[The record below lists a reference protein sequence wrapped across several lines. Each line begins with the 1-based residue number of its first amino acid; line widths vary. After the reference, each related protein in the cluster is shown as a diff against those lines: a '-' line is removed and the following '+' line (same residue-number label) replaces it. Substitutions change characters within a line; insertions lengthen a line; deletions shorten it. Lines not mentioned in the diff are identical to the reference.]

1 MDEQLRNEFLAEAEE
16 LIEALFSDLREL
28 RERHA
33 EGRARRELVGRIFR
47 HAHTLKGAAAV
58 VGLNAIGEIAH
69 EFETLLDALRL
80 GRITVD
86 AAALDAF
93 DEAAQAMS
101 QALSEVARGQE
112 PAARTAL
119 GERLRHL
126 ALPQS
131 SRAEPQQAS
140 WLATLPDDIAHSLSE
155 HEQQRLREAEQ
166 EGARLSVITVGF
178 ALDSFEE
185 RFRSLSAA
193 LAEAG
198 EVIST
203 MPGVE
208 ASAPDQITFRLVYA
222 AQESPAE
229 TLARVAPFGAL
240 LTAGGAPEAQP
251 EDAEEESFG
260 EVASESAQ
268 PETYISAGAL
278 TTLVRVP
285 LDELDELISA
295 THELATD
302 SAAALDFTLATDLT
316 RRERVELELRAAR
329 LRRRFFELE
338 ERLIELRMVPV
349 GQTLL
354 RARRAGELA
363 ARAAGKEVEIE
374 MAGEDVRLDKSLADA
389 VADPLL
395 HLLRNAADHG
405 IEDTEERRRAGK
417 AKRGRIRLE
426 AIAEGS
432 RVLVRV
438 ADDGRGIDPER
449 IRRAAIERGLIAPDA
464 RLDEQQHLRLIF
476 RPGFSTAENVSAVSG
491 RGVGLDVVERA
502 VESAGGSLRVR
513 SELGKGT
520 TFEMRLPT
528 TLALVPSLI
537 VRSAG
542 YRYCLDASHVT
553 EAGYLVP
560 ANTERIGASQAA
572 RWRGAL
578 LPLISLREL
587 LAQPAR
593 SESEAASP
601 RIPIVISRMAG
612 RDGEEEEGK
621 RVAVALDEWE
631 GQSEVLVR
639 GLGRHATRWRGISG
653 ATELRDGTVALM
665 LDLPLLLEMRL

>member
-16 LIEALFSDLREL
+16 LIEALFADLREL
-28 RERHA
+28 RGRHA
-33 EGRARRELVGRIFR
+33 EGRARRELVARIFR
-47 HAHTLKGAAAV
+47 HAHTLKGTAAV
-58 VGLNAIGEIAH
+58 AGLATIGEIAH
-69 EFETLLDALRL
+69 EFETLLDAVRL

-86 AAALDAF
+86 SAALDAF
-93 DEAAQAMS
+93 DDAAHALAG
-101 QALSEVARGQE
+101 ALSEVARGQE
-112 PAARTAL
+112 PAAHPAL
-119 GERLRHL
+119 NARLRQL
-126 ALPQS
+126 ALPQAQQ
-131 SRAEPQQAS
+131 AETAAPAS
-140 WLATLPDDIAHSLSE
+140 WLAALPEDIALSLSE
-155 HEQQRLREAEQ
+155 HEQQRLREAAQ
-166 EGARLSVITVGF
+166 EGARLCVVIAGF

-185 RFRSLSAA
+185 GFRNLSAT
-193 LAEAG
+193 LTEAG

-222 AQESPAE
+222 TTESPNETRARIAAFGA
-229 TLARVAPFGAL
+229 TLAADTAPAVKL
-240 LTAGGAPEAQP
+240 EDKEDEPPADAILEAP
-251 EDAEEESFG
+251 
-260 EVASESAQ
+260 
-268 PETYISAGAL
+268 ISAGAL

-302 SAAALDFTLATDLT
+302 SAAALDFTLATDLG
-316 RRERVELELRAAR
+316 RHERTELELRAAR

-349 GQTLL
+349 GQTLM

-374 MAGEDVRLDKSLADA
+374 TAGEDVRLDKSLADA

-395 HLLRNAADHG
+395 HLIRNAADHG
-405 IEDTEERRRAGK
+405 IEPPEERRRAGK
-417 AKRGRIRLE
+417 PERGRIRLE

-432 RVLVRV
+432 RVLLRV
-438 ADDGRGIDPER
+438 IDDGRGIDPER
-449 IRRAAIERGLIAPDA
+449 IRRAAIERGLIAPDS
-464 RLDEQQHLRLIF
+464 RLEGEQHLRLIF
-476 RPGFSTAENVSAVSG
+476 RPGFSTAANVSAVSG

-502 VESAGGSLRVR
+502 VEQAGGALRVR
-513 SELGKGT
+513 SEVGQGT
-520 TFEMRLPT
+520 TFEMHLPT

-542 YRYCLDASHVT
+542 YRYCLDASHVA
-553 EAGYLVP
+553 EAGYLMP
-560 ANTERIGASQAA
+560 ADMERIGQAQAA

-578 LPLISLREL
+578 LPLITLREL

-593 SESEAASP
+593 AADERDHR
-601 RIPIVISRMAG
+601 RIPIVISHLAG
-612 RDGEEEEGK
+612 RDDAEGEGK
-621 RVAVALDEWE
+621 RVAVAVDEWD

-639 GLGRHATRWRGISG
+639 GLGRHATRWRGVSG